1 MADLSPRDCRN
12 SLESVIR
19 DSQQHTTE
27 LEELLAMEQ
36 SALRSQ
42 DTESLESV
50 AARKL
55 DCVSALDSLE
65 GTRRDLAIRAG
76 FGTDPDG
83 MDDML
88 AWCDEDRTLEHSW
101 RSLLE
106 SAGRCE
112 RQNRSNGAVSHV
124 RAQQIRAAL
133 AILSGNPDS
142 THIYSPSG
150 TATAGHDHREIA
162 RA

>member
-1 MADLSPRDCRN
+1 MADLSPHDCRN

-19 DSQQHTTE
+19 DSQQHTLE
-27 LEELLAMEQ
+27 LEALLAEEQ

-42 DTESLESV
+42 DSDSLERV
-50 AARKL
+50 AASKL
-55 DCVSALDSLE
+55 SCVSALDTLE

-83 MDDML
+83 MKDML
-88 AWCDEDRTLEHSW
+88 AWCDEDQTLERSW
-101 RSLLE
+101 RTLLE
-106 SAGRCE
+106 SASRCE
-112 RQNRSNGAVSHV
+112 RQNRSNGAVSNV

-150 TATAGHDHREIA
+150 TATGGHDHREIA